1 MSLSAH
7 LPKPCPNT
15 AHEAGSINLP
25 ICPPLIGGQKAD
37 DESGGKVN
45 PRRTVSAHRT
55 GRRKRK
61 SPPPPELRS
70 PYWQHHKVMLTM
82 PPQDWRDGKTATGW
96 PAHSELLRYISRKC
110 GVSFAEAERIFWHYK
125 ASGMVSMSSGKW
137 AGAKYRLNRLRG
149 RLP

>member
-7 LPKPCPNT
+7 LPKPCPNA

-37 DESGGKVN
+37 DESGGQVK

-55 GRRKRK
+55 GRRKRT
-61 SPPPPELRS
+61 SAPPPELRS
-70 PYWQHHKVMLTM
+70 PHWQHHKVMLTM
-82 PPQDWRDGKTATGW
+82 PPQGWRPSFSYDWARS
-96 PAHSELLRYISRKC
+96 SELIRYIRANC
-110 GVSFAEAERIFWHYK
+110 GVGFGEAEQIFQHYRG
-125 ASGMVSMSSGKW
+125 AGLLTCSGGKW
-137 AGAKYRLNRLRG
+137 AGVKYRLTRLRG